1 MHFQYKNSS
10 IGLVFSLRKYL
21 TRRRK
26 IQLLSLFFIM
36 LASGVAEILSL
47 ASVVPFLSVLSDP
60 ERIMS
65 LNITKKIM
73 LVVGLNNEMS
83 LLFAATIVFILT
95 AIIASLI
102 RLQNLWMNNYLAA
115 AIGHDLS
122 LEAYRRTLYQPYSVH
137 ISRNS
142 SSLIK
147 TTTMQIQYTVACIE
161 QALNLGT
168 SIILSSA
175 LLGTLLFINTSL
187 ALLTFIVFGLGY
199 FTLSKTAKE
208 RLIFNSKLVNQN
220 SDKQIQTL
228 QEGLGSIR
236 DVLLDSRQEWFAN
249 KYREVD
255 WAMRKTM
262 ANSSFLAAFPRYMM
276 EGLGLILIAFL
287 GFSLRITNNVS
298 EVIPLL
304 GTIALGAQKLLPVFQ
319 QAYNAWA
326 RIRSC
331 HSSVEAV
338 IAMVNQPITKI
349 QKYEKKEKPLK
360 INSIEF
366 KSVSFKYSSDTNM
379 VLNNINFKL
388 QMGEK
393 IGIVGTTGSGKS
405 TLIDLLMGLL
415 IPTKG
420 DVLINGN
427 TLHSERGFIRLRDW
441 QKFIS
446 TVPQNIYLSDN
457 SIAENI
463 AFGVNKNDISIKKV
477 ISAAKKAQLHSFIK
491 SMTGGYSAYVGER
504 GIKLSGGQRQ
514 RIALARALYK
524 DSKILIFDEATSAL
538 DIKTEKAVIDVI
550 NNLSDDLL
558 LIMIA
563 HRKST
568 LESCNKIFKLNN
580 GNLIIKENLT

>member
-1 MHFQYKNSS
+1 
-10 IGLVFSLRKYL
+10 
-21 TRRRK
+21 
-26 IQLLSLFFIM
+26 M

-73 LVVGLNNEMS
+73 LLVGLNNEMS
-83 LLFAATIVFILT
+83 LLFAATIVFIIT

-122 LEAYRRTLYQPYSVH
+122 FEAYRRTLYQPYSVH

-161 QALNLGT
+161 QTLNLGT

-199 FTLSKTAKE
+199 FILSKTAKE
-208 RLIFNSKLVNQN
+208 RLILNSKLVNQN

-276 EGLGLILIAFL
+276 EGLGLILIACL
-287 GFSLRITNNVS
+287 GFALRITNNVS

-338 IAMVNQPITKI
+338 IAMVKQPITKI
-349 QKYEKKEKPLK
+349 QKYEKKEKLLY

-366 KSVSFKYSSDTNM
+366 RSVGFNYSSNQK
-379 VLNNINFKL
+379 LILSGINFKL

-415 IPTKG
+415 VPTKG
-420 DVLINGN
+420 EVLINGIN
-427 TLHSERGFIRLRDW
+427 IHSRKGFIRLRDW
-441 QKFIS
+441 QKLIS
-446 TVPQNIYLSDN
+446 TVPQNIYLSDS

-463 AFGVNKNDISIKKV
+463 AFGVNKNDIDIEKV

-491 SMTGGYSAYVGER
+491 STSRGYSAFVGER

-514 RIALARALYK
+514 RIAIARALYK

-550 NNLSDDLL
+550 NNLSDDLI

-563 HRKST
+563 HRRST
-568 LESCNKIFKLNN
+568 LESCNKIFNLKE
-580 GNLIIKENLT
+580 GQLIIKENLA

>member
-47 ASVVPFLSVLSDP
+47 ATVVPFLSVLSDP

-83 LLFAATIVFILT
+83 LLLAATIVFLLT

-102 RLQNLWMNNYLAA
+102 RLQNLWMNYHLAA

-147 TTTMQIQYTVACIE
+147 TTTIQIQSTVMSIE

-168 SIILSSA
+168 SIILSIA

-187 ALLTFIVFGLGY
+187 ALLTFFVFGLGY
-199 FTLSKTAKE
+199 LILSKTAKQ
-208 RLIFNSKLVNQN
+208 RLILNSKLVNQN

-249 KYREVD
+249 KYRDVD
-255 WAMRKTM
+255 WKMRKSL
-262 ANSSFLAAFPRYMM
+262 ANSNFLAGFPRYMM

-304 GTIALGAQKLLPVFQ
+304 GTIALAAQKLLPVFQ

-326 RIRSC
+326 RISSC
-331 HSSVEAV
+331 HSSLEAV

-349 QKYEKKEKPLK
+349 QEYEKKEKPLN

-366 KSVSFKYSSDTNM
+366 SSVGFNYSSNKKLILSD
-379 VLNNINFKL
+379 INFNL

-393 IGIVGTTGSGKS
+393 IGIVGSTGCGKS
-405 TLIDLLMGLL
+405 TLIDILMGLL
-415 IPTKG
+415 VPTKG
-420 DVLINGN
+420 EVLINGKN
-427 TLHSERGFIRLRDW
+427 LHSRKNLIKLRDW
-441 QKFIS
+441 QKLIS
-446 TVPQNIYLSDN
+446 TVPQNIYLSDC

-491 SMTGGYSAYVGER
+491 SMTGGYSAFVGER

-514 RIALARALYK
+514 RIAIARALYK
-524 DSKILIFDEATSAL
+524 ESKILIFDEATSAL
-538 DIKTEKAVIDVI
+538 DTRTEKAVIDVI

-558 LIMIA
+558 LIMIS
-563 HRKST
+563 HRLST
-568 LESCNKIFKLNN
+568 LDSCNKIFNLTD
-580 GNLIIKENLT
+580 GNLIIKKNN